1 MDNDRKGEKEMS
13 ESNTDIEV
21 LETAPQMEQQEQ
33 SVTET
38 EIVVQ
43 EAPEETPEET
53 TAEPFDFSQQNDVA
67 DLLLSMGVDTYRVP
81 TTPYECMTLGLRFGG
96 FLVMIIFTFTFVKWA
111 IAFFS
116 GRWIK

>member
-1 MDNDRKGEKEMS
+1 MEETEKI
-13 ESNTDIEV
+13 T
-21 LETAPQMEQQEQ
+21 
-33 SVTET
+33 SVTEVTQEVEHKESVT
-38 EIVVQ
+38 EEPVQ
-43 EAPEETPEET
+43 AVPEETPEET
-53 TAEPFDFSQQNDVA
+53 TALPFDFSQQNDVA

>member
-21 LETAPQMEQQEQ
+21 LETTQEVEQQEQ
-33 SVTET
+33 MTE
-38 EIVVQ
+38 EPVVQ
-43 EAPEETPEET
+43 EAPEETT
-53 TAEPFDFSQQNDVA
+53 VLPFDFSQQNDVA

>member
-1 MDNDRKGEKEMS
+1 MS

-33 SVTET
+33 MTE
-38 EIVVQ
+38 EPVVQ
-43 EAPEETPEET
+43 EAPEETT
-53 TAEPFDFSQQNDVA
+53 VLPFDFSQQNDVA

>member
-1 MDNDRKGEKEMS
+1 MS

-21 LETAPQMEQQEQ
+21 LETAPQMERQE
-33 SVTET
+33 SVTE
-38 EIVVQ
+38 EPVQ
-43 EAPEETPEET
+43 AVPEETPEET
-53 TAEPFDFSQQNDVA
+53 TALPFDFSQQNDVA
-67 DLLLSMGVDTYRVP
+67 DLLLSMGVDTYHVP

-96 FLVMIIFTFTFVKWA
+96 FLVMIIFTFVFVKWA

>member
-1 MDNDRKGEKEMS
+1 MEETEKI
-13 ESNTDIEV
+13 T
-21 LETAPQMEQQEQ
+21 
-33 SVTET
+33 SVTEVTQEVEQFQEQNMT
-38 EIVVQ
+38 EEPVVQ
-43 EAPEETPEET
+43 EAPEETT
-53 TAEPFDFSQQNDVA
+53 VLPFDFSQQNDVA

>member
-1 MDNDRKGEKEMS
+1 MS
-13 ESNTDIEV
+13 DSVEDIEV
-21 LETAPQMEQQEQ
+21 LETTQEVEQQEQ
-33 SVTET
+33 MTE
-38 EIVVQ
+38 EPMVQ

-53 TAEPFDFSQQNDVA
+53 TVSAFDFSEQSDVA
-67 DLLLSMGVDTYRVP
+67 DLLLSMGVDTYHVP

-96 FLVMIIFTFTFVKWA
+96 FLVMIIFTFAFVKWA